1 MAIGAAGGDIGAV
14 DLVESTRDRIVRDIA
29 IDSRDSTHGRQ
40 IVDRL
45 EHLTARRRR
54 RFDVSILH

>member
-29 IDSRDSTHGRQ
+29 IDSRDSAHGQQ

-45 EHLTARRRR
+45 KHLTARRRR